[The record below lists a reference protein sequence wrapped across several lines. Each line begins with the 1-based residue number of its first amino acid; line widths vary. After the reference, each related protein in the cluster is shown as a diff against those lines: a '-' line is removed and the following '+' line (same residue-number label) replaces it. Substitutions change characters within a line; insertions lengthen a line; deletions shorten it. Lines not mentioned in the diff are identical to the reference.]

1 MAARWKRNRP
11 GKKELMRTRAAIA
24 LFALISMPL
33 LVAGQPAQVNPQGAG
48 TSGESTPS
56 KGGEDTASRKSP
68 HETKPASDRLDSHP
82 AQCTSPIPEP
92 YPAVPDELACLDMA
106 LWIRADPAKANPEPE
121 RLGDS
126 NDATNDDTRTVRLPE
141 SVGGLPLS
149 IATPSVG
156 TAERGFQWGAAFN
169 QLSFFLG
176 MQHAFRFTFESS
188 TRTELKGPFFRDYFA
203 SVRRLRGWRDGDSFF
218 VNYVGHPMQGAIAGF
233 IYTNNDP
240 AARRLEVR
248 LNKEYW
254 KSRLKAAAWSAAYS
268 LQFELGLLGEAAL
281 GNVGL
286 KPAKGSNHPMGY
298 VDLVVTPVLGA
309 AWLVGED
316 LLDQYVIRRIE
327 DKTNNRVIRI
337 LARCFLNPSR
347 TVANFLRRQEVWYRD
362 DRYLRGGQRP

>member
-1 MAARWKRNRP
+1 
-11 GKKELMRTRAAIA
+11 MRTRAAIA

-33 LVAGQPAQVNPQGAG
+33 LVAGQQAQINPQGAG
-48 TSGESTPS
+48 TSMVST
-56 KGGEDTASRKSP
+56 SRKRGEEPASP
-68 HETKPASDRLDSHP
+68 KSPDEIKPASERFDSRL
-82 AQCTSPIPEP
+82 AQRIGAIPVSFP
-92 YPAVPDELACLDMA
+92 TVPDQLACLDIA
-106 LWIRADPAKANPEPE
+106 LWTPANSAEANPVPE
-121 RLGDS
+121 FLSDS
-126 NDATNDDTRTVRLPE
+126 NDATSDDTRTGKPPD
-141 SVGGLPLS
+141 SVAALPLS
-149 IATPSVG
+149 TATPRVG

-176 MQHAFRFTFESS
+176 FQHAFRFTFESS

-203 SVRRLRGWRDGDSFF
+203 SVRRLRGWSDGDSFL
-218 VNYVGHPMQGAIAGF
+218 VNYVGHPMQGAITGF
-233 IYTNNDP
+233 TYTNNDP

-248 LNKEYW
+248 LKKEYW

-268 LQFELGLLGEAAL
+268 LQFELGMLGEAAL

-298 VDLVVTPVLGA
+298 VDLVVTPVLGT

-316 LLDQYVIRRIE
+316 LLDQHVIRRIE
-327 DKTNNRVIRI
+327 DKTNNRLIRI